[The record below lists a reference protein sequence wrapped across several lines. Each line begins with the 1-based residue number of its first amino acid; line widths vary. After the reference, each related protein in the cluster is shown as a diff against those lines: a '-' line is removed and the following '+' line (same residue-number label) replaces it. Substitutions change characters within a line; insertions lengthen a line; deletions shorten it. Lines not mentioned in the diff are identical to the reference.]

1 MKINFEQDERQVI
14 WGFLFQTRYSV
25 KTELNYNEA
34 NFKNGTIDENTY
46 TKAKNHLQRQLD
58 RVNTLVNK
66 FTGSGNFVKIK
77 HNDAIELKNILEYV
91 VTDADAKK
99 DAEIPPLTEKDYNT
113 CIQTLERLTVNIQR
127 CKYE

>member
-1 MKINFEQDERQVI
+1 MKINFEQAERQII

-25 KTELNYNEA
+25 KSELNYNEA
-34 NFKNGTIDENTY
+34 NFKNGTVDENTY

-58 RVNTLVNK
+58 RVNTLINK

-77 HNDAIELKNILEYV
+77 HNDAIELKSILDFV
-91 VTDADAKK
+91 IADADAKK
-99 DAEIPPLTEKDYNT
+99 NEELPPLSEKDYQT
-113 CIQTLERLTVNIQR
+113 CVQTLERINTNIER